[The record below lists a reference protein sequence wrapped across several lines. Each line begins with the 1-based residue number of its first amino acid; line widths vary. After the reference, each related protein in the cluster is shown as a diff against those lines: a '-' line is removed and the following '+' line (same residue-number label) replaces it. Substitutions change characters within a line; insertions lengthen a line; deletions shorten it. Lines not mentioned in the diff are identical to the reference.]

1 MEKGRLQIRSQS
13 STQGGEEM
21 KRTGRNVYLSGRV
34 GESTADAIYE
44 KSGTPTVYFQNIL
57 VDERRGYAYKVTFMS
72 AFPNVTV
79 APTTGNV
86 PFALQSFSTRELQK
100 MSQASLALHGG
111 HNNQVSSLS
120 MDNRT
125 IGIYGYNTSEQ
136 QGYNMQNQYVIK
148 GDAMVTQSLSL
159 AVDIINTSKL
169 GSFATYY
176 IELEEYEVSDNE
188 EILLLLNE
196 RAQNAAGLV
205 D

>member
-1 MEKGRLQIRSQS
+1 
-13 STQGGEEM
+13 
-21 KRTGRNVYLSGRV
+21 
-34 GESTADAIYE
+34 
-44 KSGTPTVYFQNIL
+44 
-57 VDERRGYAYKVTFMS
+57 
-72 AFPNVTV
+72 
-79 APTTGNV
+79 
-86 PFALQSFSTRELQK
+86 
-100 MSQASLALHGG
+100 
-111 HNNQVSSLS
+111 

-125 IGIYGYNTSEQ
+125 IGIYGYNTSEP

-169 GSFATYY
+169 GEFATYY

-196 RAQNAAGLV
+196 RAQDAAGLT